1 MNLESV
7 LINKAKKNELGHF
20 YILETPSLEGE
31 APLRLFQFIENFV
44 HSYYRDVEGIT
55 PLQNILDYPDVYI
68 LGNTF
73 RDDEENEDKAFKV
86 EDAEAFA
93 RFFEFKSVGSKRKIA
108 IITEAHRVNTIVA
121 NKWLKLLEE
130 PNGNSTIFMLNPRG
144 GQLLPTIHSRAIHL
158 RLNSQSNSLDFTLW
172 NEFSKDLRTLSLSA
186 FLDKYTKSKQELSFW
201 VNELIRWE
209 SSQTEEFTSKE
220 ELINWL
226 KLFQEMEL
234 FHQPSA
240 TKWTLFYSF
249 LKENISSRLN

>member
-7 LINKAKKNELGHF
+7 LINKAKKHELGHF

-31 APLRLFQFIENFV
+31 APRRLFDFIESFI
-44 HSYYRDVEGIT
+44 HRYYKEVEGV
-55 PLQNILDYPDVYI
+55 PALQNLMDYPDVYV

-73 RDDEENEDKAFKV
+73 KEDEEKEEKAFKV

-93 RFFEFKSVGSKRKIA
+93 RFFEFKSVGSQRKIA
-108 IITEAHRVNTIVA
+108 VITEAHRVNTIVA

-172 NEFSKDLRTLSLSA
+172 DEFSKDLKALSLSA
-186 FLDKYTKSKQELSFW
+186 FLEKYTKGKQELGFW

-220 ELINWL
+220 ELIRWL

-234 FHQPSA
+234 FYQPSA
-240 TKWTLFYSF
+240 TKWALFYSF